1 MPKYQIP
8 KKPGEIFIHMSRAG
22 TPLVWNGK
30 TSQGSIK
37 IPCRDQ
43 GHAEEIIEKIKNL
56 TDKGVANCGFN

>member
-1 MPKYQIP
+1 MPKYKIP
-8 KKPGEIFIHMSRAG
+8 KSPGEMFIHISRAG

-43 GHAEEIIEKIKNL
+43 SHVEEIVEKIKNL
-56 TDKGVANCGFN
+56 ADKGGGELWV